1 MIGRYH
7 LLRGLLGVGLLS
19 VIVSATQAQAP
30 AGQPLPAISGQPN
43 VGQPVAGQPIASQP
57 VAGQPVGGQPI
68 AQPGQGQPATL
79 PQPASVPGATQVA
92 QPGGAVKAAAVVN
105 GHVITQTDLDTVLK
119 SAGPSPVQIP
129 ETTVKQMKMQA
140 LAMMIDNVLMD
151 QYLKVNG
158 PAVAPAEVEKKLAEF
173 DAGLKKQNKTI
184 ADFCRETGQD
194 EGQLRLNITR
204 MIQWHNFANARIT
217 EKDVKAYYD
226 GYKDFF
232 DGVTVKASHIVL
244 RIAPQAP
251 EAEKAAARQKL
262 SEIRAQILAGKIA
275 FADAAKQHSQC
286 PSAPKGGDIGFI
298 PRKWMVEEAFA
309 RAAFALQ
316 PNQITDIV
324 QTDYGYHV
332 ILVTERKPGQ
342 PSEYEKIKDAVREFC
357 IEELHQAVLAQQR
370 KVSKVEINLP

>member
-1 MIGRYH
+1 MIGRTH
-7 LLRGLLGVGLLS
+7 LLRGLLGLGLLGG
-19 VIVSATQAQAP
+19 IVGVTPGQTAPQP
-30 AGQPLPAISGQPN
+30 AGPKPGA
-43 VGQPVAGQPIASQP
+43 
-57 VAGQPVGGQPI
+57 
-68 AQPGQGQPATL
+68 AQPGLQ
-79 PQPASVPGATQVA
+79 PQPGAQPGVQPMVQPQPMAQPGVPGTTQVA
-92 QPGGAVKAAAVVN
+92 QPGGAVKAVAMVN
-105 GHVITQTDLDTVLK
+105 GHVITQADLDTVVSSSGK
-119 SAGPSPVQIP
+119 MPVQVP
-129 ETTVKQMKMQA
+129 ENTLKQMKMQA

-158 PAVAPAEVEKKLAEF
+158 PQVAPAEVDKKLAEF
-173 DAGLKKQNKTI
+173 GAGLQKQGKTV

-194 EGQLRLNITR
+194 EAGLRMNITR
-204 MIQWHNFANARIT
+204 MIQWYNFANARIA

-232 DGVTVKASHIVL
+232 DSVTVKTSHIVL
-244 RIAPQAP
+244 RVAPTAT
-251 EAEKAAARQKL
+251 EAEKAAAKQKL
-262 SEIRAQILAGKIA
+262 ADVRQQILAGKVA

-298 PRKWMVEEAFA
+298 QRKFMVEEAFA

-316 PNQITDIV
+316 PNQITDVI

-357 IEELHQAVLAQQR
+357 IEELHQQILAMQR
-370 KVSKVEINLP
+370 KASKVEINLP

>member
-1 MIGRYH
+1 MFGRSN
-7 LLRGLLGVGLLS
+7 LMRGLLGAGLLS
-19 VIVSATQAQAP
+19 VIVTTTQAQ
-30 AGQPLPAISGQPN
+30 
-43 VGQPVAGQPIASQP
+43 VGQPGALQPA
-57 VAGQPVGGQPI
+57 
-68 AQPGQGQPATL
+68 AQPGVGQPGI
-79 PQPASVPGATQVA
+79 PGSVQVA
-92 QPGGAVKAAAVVN
+92 QPGGAVKTVALVN
-105 GHVITQTDLDTVLK
+105 GHVITQTDLEGVLK
-119 SAGPSPVQIP
+119 AAGPSPVQIP
-129 ETTVKQMKMQA
+129 ENTLKQMKMQA

-158 PAVAPAEVEKKLAEF
+158 PQVAPAEVEKKLVEF
-173 DAGLKKQNKTI
+173 DAGLKKQGKTI

-194 EGQLRLNITR
+194 QNQLHLGLTR

-226 GYKDFF
+226 AYKDFF

-244 RIAPQAP
+244 RVAPNAP
-251 EAEKAAARQKL
+251 EAQKAAAKQKL
-262 SEIRAQILAGKIA
+262 TDLRNQILGGKIT
-275 FADAAKQHSQC
+275 FADAAKQNSQC

-332 ILVTERKPGQ
+332 ILVTERKPGE
-342 PSEYEKIKDAVREFC
+342 PSDFEKIKDAVREFC
-357 IEELHQAVLAQQR
+357 IEELHQAILAQQR
-370 KVSKVEINLP
+370 KVSKVEVNLP